1 MCDPANSKHNKVVAM
16 AYRNVHM
23 SSQVTA
29 LQKQVLNVYVIDL
42 LVTAKDK

>member
-16 AYRNVHM
+16 AYSNVHV

-29 LQKQVLNVYVIDL
+29 LQKQVLNVYAIDL
-42 LVTAKDK
+42 LVITKDK